1 MVLDGGASHD
11 GDVKWQQLRRQGAAC
26 AERGELGKARDLI
39 AEALDLYRASGET
52 SEFASLHAELGD
64 VLLELGHLDDAI
76 VCFRQTLMISQEQR
90 DGTILAGAHRRLG
103 VAYQE
108 KGDFERADESYREAD
123 RLLDAHG
130 DQGERALLHLDWGSL
145 QEDLARFKR
154 ARAEYELALGIFQSR
169 HDASGEVVARRRL
182 ASALQQL
189 GALTDAEQELYFAKA
204 LLERQGGADKPE
216 LIEVLNLL
224 GGVLEDQGR
233 TTDALD
239 LFREAHSLADSLGIG
254 PAKVE
259 SLRRMGSA
267 LAVRGDLD
275 EAADRYKQA
284 IEICKQ
290 LDDRKALSEIYG
302 DLGEVH
308 VERGNLDDAIKVFKE
323 AERLDHDDPLGF
335 ALAKRRLGE
344 AYQEKGEYKR
354 SEEYYSEADS
364 LLENLDDDGERA
376 VLYTAWG
383 SLSQERGQVRDALA
397 RYRQAL
403 AISESQRHT
412 LGEAVCRRHIG
423 SALHDLGRLDDAS
436 EELRRAKALFEQQGG
451 EDKPE
456 LIEVG
461 NCLGAVLRDQ
471 GRTTEALELFRNA
484 HNLADRL
491 SIGPAKVE
499 SLRCMGSALAACGS
513 LIEAEGRYR
522 EAIEVCGDL
531 RDDVALSALYG
542 EFGDVLAEQ
551 GRTREAIDAF
561 KNSLSLDQDHHDVIG
576 LALANRRL
584 GSAYQRRG
592 DHDRALDY
600 YADAERLLQ
609 QLEDDGE
616 RALLYLQRGSLYE
629 DQGKYAQALSE
640 YGRSR
645 GMYEDQHSPL
655 GVAAARRREGSAQL
669 QLGKLVDA
677 EESANQALE
686 RLQGADDKPDLV
698 ECLNL
703 LGSVRRGQGRLE
715 EAHELHS
722 RALALAESLNLQPAR
737 ASSLRQLGVTLAD
750 RPGEGPRLALERLE
764 TALGICEQL
773 NDDVECSE
781 LHDDIADVHLSRGDI
796 DEAVI
801 HYESGLRIARKLDR
815 HALTADIL
823 LGLARCSRQKGKLD
837 GVRVHLHEAR
847 SMIEH
852 IDSSRPRQARLWLE
866 LAQID
871 QDEGKD
877 DASIEGLQK
886 ALSAFGD
893 CNDTANALECHR
905 LLLAAHTRRRD
916 FSQAGLH
923 LSEGLEL
930 ESNVRALWAVMLN
943 QLHPSI
949 RDASQ
954 AAFAD
959 GRFGSGVL
967 EALKVCEREFRMRAN
982 LPGRPKMSE
991 VITKCL
997 DTQRRGGIAPWT
1009 EVEHLNAFRT
1019 MCICAFGACR
1029 NPLAHN
1035 QLPMNASQAFAWL
1048 GVAHLMMTLMDA
1060 PTIRDDDAQLGEDA
1074 ESDEE
1079 AESTTMPASV

>member
-1 MVLDGGASHD
+1 MELEQRIPVPSSEEDGR
-11 GDVKWQQLRRQGAAC
+11 WQLLREQGAAC
-26 AERGELGKARDLI
+26 AQRGELAKARELI
-39 AEALDLYRASGET
+39 REALELYRATRATGEL
-52 SEFASLHAELGD
+52 ADLHAELGD
-64 VLLELGHLDDAI
+64 VHLELGHLEDAI
-76 VCFRQTLMISQEQR
+76 GSFKQALAISQEQH
-90 DGTILAGAHRRLG
+90 DVNKTAAAHRRLG
-103 VAYQE
+103 VAFQE
-108 KGDFERADESYREAD
+108 KGEFERAGESYREAD
-123 RLLDAHG
+123 RLLDNDG
-130 DQGERALLHLDWGSL
+130 DQGERALLHLHWGAL
-145 QEDLARFKR
+145 LEDLARFKK
-154 ARAEYELALGIFQSR
+154 AREEYELALSIFQSR
-169 HDASGEVVARRRL
+169 HDSAGECVARRHL

-189 GALTDAEQELYFAKA
+189 GALTEAEQELYLARA
-204 LLERQGGADKPE
+204 QLERQGSTDKPE

-233 TTDALD
+233 TSDALD
-239 LFREAHSLADSLGIG
+239 LFRDAHSLADSLGIA

-284 IEICKQ
+284 IDICRQ
-290 LDDRKALSEIYG
+290 LDDRKALSEIFG
-302 DLGEVH
+302 DLGEIH
-308 VERGNLDDAIKVFKE
+308 LEQGNLDEAIKVFKE

-335 ALAKRRLGE
+335 ALAKRRLGG

-354 SEEYYSEADS
+354 AEEYFSEADS
-364 LLENLDDDGERA
+364 LLDNLDDDGERA

-403 AISESQRHT
+403 AINESQRHV
-412 LGEAVCRRHIG
+412 LGEAICRRHIG
-423 SALHDLGRLDDAS
+423 SAMHDLGRLDDAA
-436 EELRRAKALFEQQGG
+436 EELQRAKTLFEQQGG

-456 LIEVG
+456 LIEVA

-471 GRTTEALELFRNA
+471 GRTAEALELFRDA

-491 SIGPAKVE
+491 GIAPAKVE
-499 SLRCMGSALAACGS
+499 CLRCMGSALSSCGS

-522 EAIEVCGDL
+522 EAIEVCSDL
-531 RDDVALSALYG
+531 RDEVALSALYG

-551 GRTREAIDAF
+551 GRMREAIEAY

-584 GSAYQRRG
+584 GAAYQRRG

-600 YADAERLLQ
+600 YADAERLLS
-609 QLEDDGE
+609 QLEDDDE
-616 RALLYLQRGSLYE
+616 RAQLYLQRGSLYE

-640 YGRSR
+640 YGRAR
-645 GMYEDQHSPL
+645 GKYADQRNTL
-655 GVAAARRREGSAQL
+655 GVAAARRREGSAHL
-669 QLGKLVDA
+669 QLGKLPDA
-677 EESANQALE
+677 EERANQALDG
-686 RLQGADDKPDLV
+686 LQGAEDKPELV

-703 LGSVRRGQGRLE
+703 LGSVRRAQRRLE

-722 RALALAESLNLQPAR
+722 RALAISESLNLQPAR
-737 ASSLRQLGVTLAD
+737 ASSLRYLGLALAE
-750 RPGEGPRLALERLE
+750 RAGEGPRLALERLE

-773 NDDVECSE
+773 NDEVACSE
-781 LHDDIADVHLSRGDI
+781 LHDDIADVHLAREEI

-801 HYESGLRIARKLDR
+801 HYERGLRIARKLDR

-823 LGLARCSRQKGKLD
+823 LGLARCSRQKGRLD

-847 SMIEH
+847 SMIEQV
-852 IDSSRPRQARLWLE
+852 DSSRPRQARLWLE

-877 DASIEGLQK
+877 DAAIDGLEK
-886 ALSAFGD
+886 ALSAFSD
-893 CNDTANALECHR
+893 CNDTSNALECHR
-905 LLLAAHTRRRD
+905 LLLAAYTRRRD
-916 FSQAGLH
+916 FSLAGLH
-923 LSEGLEL
+923 LSEGLQL

-943 QLHPSI
+943 QLHPAI

-967 EALKVCEREFRMRAN
+967 DALKVCEREFRRRVN
-982 LPGRPKMSE
+982 IPGRPNMGE

-997 DTQRRGGIAPWT
+997 DEQRRGGIAPWN
-1009 EVEHLNAFRT
+1009 EVEHLNSFRT
-1019 MCICAFGACR
+1019 MCIHAFGACR

-1035 QLPMNASQAFAWL
+1035 QLPMSASQAFAWL

-1060 PTIRDDDAQLGEDA
+1060 PAIAEDDEDPRSASEDA
-1074 ESDEE
+1074 
-1079 AESTTMPASV
+1079 TPA